1 MEMRTEITSIVPV
14 PVEKVIL
21 IFQCLQDRHRQ
32 DITRFE
38 TKSLHTRLK
47 IDQIIECFRAET
59 VTTEGRIPVEFL
71 FCVDHDDQKGWLAHL
86 KLTLNGKNSGLN
98 T

>member
-1 MEMRTEITSIVPV
+1 MEMRAEITSTIPV

-21 IFQCLQDRHRQ
+21 IFQCLQNRHRH

-38 TKSLHTRLK
+38 TKSLDTSLK
-47 IDQIIECFRAET
+47 IYQIIERFRAET
-59 VTTEGRIPVEFL
+59 FTTKGSIPVKFL

-86 KLTLNGKNSGLN
+86 KLTLNDKNSGLN